1 MPFLIM
7 KRAQNPQA
15 YAQYVIF
22 QGIREYILACYTF
35 YLRIYVEYS
44 NQLLRNKLAT
54 TQLVSQKVHLFCLYM
69 LAHNMTCT
77 KQVVYRLV
85 NPSRTK
91 GLGVTLNTK
100 GGSTRPCHKNS
111 YICLFSS
118 FVLFF
123 SVFYIAREQKCCKN
137 QDPILNIFV

>member
-91 GLGVTLNTK
+91 GLGVTQNTK
-100 GGSTRPCHKNS
+100 GGSTRPRHKNS
-111 YICLFSS
+111 YIYLFPSS
-118 FVLFF
+118 VLFF
-123 SVFYIAREQKCCKN
+123 LFSTLQQNRRAAKIRT
-137 QDPILNIFV
+137 LS

>member
-91 GLGVTLNTK
+91 GLGVTQNTK
-100 GGSTRPCHKNS
+100 GGSTRPRHKNS

-123 SVFYIAREQKCCKN
+123 SVFYNAREQKGCKN

>member
-44 NQLLRNKLAT
+44 YQLLRNKLAT

-100 GGSTRPCHKNS
+100 GAPLDPVTKIHIYVCFQASF
-111 YICLFSS
+111 YFFLFSTLQENRRAAKIRTLS
-118 FVLFF
+118 
-123 SVFYIAREQKCCKN
+123 
-137 QDPILNIFV
+137 